1 MPEDKT
7 ENTQPIQ
14 VEDPNML
21 VGIIAKKVRATL
33 GDVEGAPDAASVL
46 MWIVAQKPEVVK
58 RAIIGTQPKA
68 WAVGAGPLTES
79 LTPEQCAG
87 MLAALMAVFVQT
99 L

>member
-1 MPEDKT
+1 MPEEKT

-21 VGIIAKKVRATL
+21 VGIIAKKVRGTL
-33 GDVEGAPDAASVL
+33 GDVAGPDAASVL
-46 MWIVAQKPEVVK
+46 LWIAAQKPDVVK
-58 RAIIGTQPKA
+58 RAIIGTQPKE
-68 WAVGAGPLTES
+68 WAVAAGPLTES

-87 MLAALMAVFVQT
+87 VLAALMAVFVQT